1 MISDPDQQSLSNE
14 QLSALLDIWMRT
26 QRPWNLQSAIYLLIR
41 KDPEDAANKKRRIS
55 FSEKNELEYETRAFT
70 HVLKSANTD
79 PSEIQLIVTAN
90 PTATKKEGAVAV
102 DYEIAGNGFASAII
116 RIGRKIL
123 IDLDQLDAWVEV
135 HRLTEPILSL
145 SNSQNLNTEG
155 E

>member
-1 MISDPDQQSLSNE
+1 MNE
-14 QLSALLDIWMRT
+14 AMWGIEMTDEEFVEVIDVWMEI
-26 QRPWNLQSAIYLLIR
+26 QRPWNLQSAIDLLLR
-41 KDPEDAANKKRRIS
+41 HDPNDPVNAKRRIS